1 MSTRWLIST
10 RLGGLLIAL
19 SVAGLACDE
28 YAIQTGA
35 PFAAASNTQTSDDP
49 DGPGITVVGAYQD
62 FGAVIS
68 GTQLTHEFE
77 LRNTGKSPLEIRSM
91 RTSCGCTAA
100 VMTDRTVAPGEVGR
114 IRVQYT
120 AEGSA
125 PFANNVLVYHNV
137 SADPVRLDI
146 VGTSRYA
153 LSGPKEVSLGRLVSG
168 TKRSKVIELTIAEGL
183 DLKITKTGSSLPF
196 ITTRA
201 ERVGDGVKLTI
212 TFDGRPPPQSL
223 LGWVWLDS
231 DREHDDR
238 MVIQI
243 RGVIGGALKAEPRRV
258 YLGTVASG
266 QGATRPVRI
275 TAGTG
280 SLDDLEVQVV
290 GPEWITATVEA
301 RSNGAEIQVS
311 MAPEAKPGRST
322 GWVQVRSRGGEWMD
336 IPFNGYVTDHAD

>member
-1 MSTRWLIST
+1 MSTRWPIST

-19 SVAGLACDE
+19 SAAGLACDE
-28 YAIQTGA
+28 YASQTGA
-35 PFAAASNTQTSDDP
+35 PFSTADNSQTSDDP

-125 PFANNVLVYHNV
+125 PFANNVMVYHNV
-137 SADPVRLDI
+137 SDNPVRLDI
-146 VGTSRYA
+146 VGISRYA
-153 LSGPKEVSLGRLVSG
+153 LGAPKEVSLGQLVSG
-168 TKRSKVIELTIAEGL
+168 TKKTKVVDLTIADGV

-196 ITTRA
+196 IKTQA

-212 TFDGRPPPQSL
+212 TFDGRPPPQPL

-238 MVIQI
+238 TVIQI
-243 RGVIGGALKAEPRRV
+243 RGAIGGALKAEPRRV
-258 YLGTVASG
+258 YLGTVAAG
-266 QGATRPVRI
+266 RGATRPVRI

-280 SLDDLEVQVV
+280 SLDDLEVRVV
-290 GPEWITATVEA
+290 GPEWITASVKPRGDE
-301 RSNGAEIQVS
+301 AEIQVS

-322 GWVQVRSRGGEWMD
+322 GLVQVRPRGGEWMD
-336 IPFNGYVTDHAD
+336 IPFNGYVTDHVD